1 MVKKLAT
8 PFLFLVILLVGCS
21 SSEDEFI
28 FPEAAFTM
36 SSDVV
41 KVNEPLTFEVKITA
55 GEKEVKDADVSF
67 EYWLD
72 EKADEQHTTMPA
84 ENVGDGTYTGEISL
98 SEPGIYS
105 VYFHADALDMHLMDK
120 YQFTVTE

>member
-1 MVKKLAT
+1 MIKKLVI
-8 PFLFLVILLVGCS
+8 PFLFIIISLVGCS
-21 SSEDEFI
+21 SSEEEFV

-55 GEKEVKDADVSF
+55 GEKEVKEADVGF
-67 EYWLD
+67 EYWLE
-72 EKADEQHTTMPA
+72 EKADEEHTTISA
-84 ENVGDGTYTGEISL
+84 ENAGNGTYTGQVSL

-105 VYFHADALDMHLMDK
+105 VYFHADAMDMHLMDK